1 MTVRFR
7 IRPSTRNGLAI
18 LALALLAFF
27 LLMVTKAQHA
37 EPKYDGRTVWQWVE
51 AAQSPNPVVATQ
63 ALASLRSIGTN
74 AIPTLIS
81 WMAHRDSMPERQ
93 LCELVRS
100 RWAIP
105 WLRSALIGRS
115 EMAYECR
122 AIVGFSAIGS
132 QAKLALPFL
141 ERLVR
146 ENHPGARLKSLNAAG
161 VYVSI
166 DPSRAEVLAEQWVS
180 STNADLVTAG
190 NRLKGALRSV
200 GGTLNGPN
208 PQGGENGRQPFG
220 SDTNQTSAAAASRRS
235 P

>member
-7 IRPSTRNGLAI
+7 IRSSIRNGLAI

-27 LLMVTKAQHA
+27 LLMVMKAQHA
-37 EPKYDGRTVWQWVE
+37 EPKYDGRTVRQWVE

-93 LCELVRS
+93 LYELVRS

-105 WLRSALIGRS
+105 WLRSALMGRS

-132 QAKLALPFL
+132 QARPALPFL

-166 DPSRAEVLAEQWVS
+166 DPSRAEVLAEQWVE

-200 GGTLNGPN
+200 GGTLNSPN
-208 PQGGENGRQPFG
+208 PQGGANRSQPM
-220 SDTNQTSAAAASRRS
+220 SSEMNSTSAPAGSGRS